1 MEHVTGAGTARALL
15 GAMQP
20 VLQASWC
27 LVVSKIIFLGLG
39 LAQVLLCPIILLGEF
54 PECKY

>member
-1 MEHVTGAGTARALL
+1 MERVIGAGMAIALP
-15 GAMQP
+15 GVMQP

-27 LVVSKIIFLGLG
+27 LVVSKIIFLVLG
-39 LAQVLLCPIILLGEF
+39 LAQVLLCPITLLGEF